1 MGAMADPFQKI
12 SNRIG
17 VKRLALVG
25 AAVLITLLWLY
36 LTPQGLLGKADAIG
50 YAVCHRIDTRSFYLG
65 DRQIPLCAR
74 CSGMYLGVL
83 AGFLYQLRLG
93 KRSHF
98 PPKPILVAFGL
109 LGLAFALDGLN
120 SYLTLFPGYT
130 PIYPPNNALR
140 LATGTGLGLLI
151 AVVLMP
157 VVNQTL
163 WLAPVESPLIHRW
176 VQLPGLVIAAGLP
189 AAALASENPILL
201 YPLALLSSAA
211 VVGVLGL
218 CFALLWVILLKK
230 ENTFN
235 TWREAWPML
244 LSGFITAMVQ
254 IGIIDILRFSF
265 TGSWGGFQF

>member
-1 MGAMADPFQKI
+1 MRAMAEPFQQHLH
-12 SNRIG
+12 RIG
-17 VKRLALVG
+17 IKRLALVG
-25 AAVLITLLWLY
+25 AAVLITLLWLT

-50 YAVCHRIDTRSFYLG
+50 YAVCHRIDTRSFFLG

-93 KRSHF
+93 TRSHF
-98 PPKPILVAFGL
+98 PPKPILIVFGL

-163 WLAPVESPLIHRW
+163 WLAPAESPLIQHW
-176 VQLPGLVIAAGLP
+176 AQLPGLMVAAGLP

-201 YPLALLSSAA
+201 YPLALLSSAT
-211 VVGVLGL
+211 VIGVLGL
-218 CFALLWVILLKK
+218 CFALLWVIVLKN
-230 ENTFN
+230 ENTFSS
-235 TWREAWPML
+235 WRDAWPML
-244 LSGFITAMVQ
+244 VGGFITAMVQ
-254 IGIIDILRFSF
+254 IGIIDILRFWF
-265 TGSWGGFQF
+265 TGSWGGFKF

>member
-189 AAALASENPILL
+189 AAAIRRCG
-201 YPLALLSSAA
+201 SAGDGPFRTA
-211 VVGVLGL
+211 PRTSRGER
-218 CFALLWVILLKK
+218 A
-230 ENTFN
+230 
-235 TWREAWPML
+235 AWPRY
-244 LSGFITAMVQ
+244 SPRRGDNNRRARRRPWRRSQ
-254 IGIIDILRFSF
+254 PAPR
-265 TGSWGGFQF
+265 